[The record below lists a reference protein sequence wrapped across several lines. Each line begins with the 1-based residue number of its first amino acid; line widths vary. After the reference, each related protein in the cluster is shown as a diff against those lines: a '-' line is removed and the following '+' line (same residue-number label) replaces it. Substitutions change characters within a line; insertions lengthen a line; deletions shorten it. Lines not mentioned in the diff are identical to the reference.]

1 MPLPQIYMS
10 RMDVEPEYLDKF
22 TAWCKTRHWPDLVG
36 VGFHSANGYH
46 SVAGGP
52 LSCNVYEIPGMH
64 VFSPDYAQI
73 REVDEELQVIVRE
86 KISNHSLTIHDQVA
100 VYGVEQADET
110 DDQDGAADQ
119 GPSLRA
125 AWSCPA
131 MSSVRFDAPAGADD
145 EVVDL
150 HRTTTFATLAESPS
164 FVRARLLREADKHP
178 TYPSPEPGWALLV
191 EWADIDAAAASE
203 SSLVDPLR
211 ERLGDRADRMK
222 FNAARHV
229 FSLRNDRGWRP

>member
-46 SVAGGP
+46 SVVGGP

-100 VYGVEQADET
+100 VHGVDVDGV
-110 DDQDGAADQ
+110 DDQR
-119 GPSLRA
+119 PSLRA

-131 MSSVRFDAPAGADD
+131 MSSIRFDAPEDADD

-150 HRTTTFATLAESPS
+150 HRSTTFGVLAASPS

-191 EWADIDAAAASE
+191 EWADIDAATASE
-203 SSLVDPLR
+203 SALVDPLV
-211 ERLGDRADRMK
+211 DRFGEQVDRII

>member
-10 RMDVEPEYLDKF
+10 RMDVEIEYLDKF

-100 VYGVEQADET
+100 IHGLD
-110 DDQDGAADQ
+110 AADRADDPDDVR
-119 GPSLRA
+119 PSLRA

-131 MSSVRFDAPAGADD
+131 MSSVRFEASTDTDD
-145 EVVDL
+145 EVIDV
-150 HRTTTFATLAESPS
+150 HRATTLPSLAESPS
-164 FVRARLLREADKHP
+164 FIRARLLREADKHP

-203 SSLVDPLR
+203 SSLVDPLV
-211 ERLGDRADRMK
+211 ERLGDRVDRIM
-222 FNAARHV
+222 FNAARSV